1 MHMIPFRSTIPI
13 LWALLAVVAVL
24 PGCAPYTRVSLS
36 ATDSQARLA
45 PAYTS
50 AAYTFTDENTVDI
63 YVSDLSPDELS
74 QAWATPTTD
83 QPGRP
88 VGQITHIHMF
98 LRPQAGRTPIDPNAS
113 NATIRHLILAPEG
126 ATGLYAGGGFLLP
139 GSTAAS
145 GTFKGSI
152 KSGTLALDAA
162 SPNFTDALGA
172 ARFRASFKVRRD
184 DELARTIAL
193 RLAEAARTIR

>member
-1 MHMIPFRSTIPI
+1 MPEHRPIHTILI
-13 LWALLAVVAVL
+13 LAMLALAAII
-24 PGCAPYTRVSLS
+24 PGCAPYARVALS
-36 ATDSQARLA
+36 ATDSEARLA
-45 PAYTS
+45 PSYRTT
-50 AAYTFTDENTVDI
+50 AYTFTDENTVDI
-63 YVSDLSPDELS
+63 YLTDLSAAELT
-74 QAWATPTTD
+74 QPWTTPTAEL
-83 QPGRP
+83 PSRP
-88 VGQITHIHMF
+88 MGQITHIHMF

-113 NATIRHLILAPEG
+113 NATIRHLILAPSD

-145 GTFKGSI
+145 GTFSGSI

-162 SPNFTDALGA
+162 SINFTDALGA